1 MKKIIYTTEISDDD
15 LKYAKERLED
25 QNRSTK
31 EEDVWEEASI
41 QNNFWLQDEKSN
53 LSKLLEGDIL
63 VIADLGLWNRRT
75 SGYKIMGNNV
85 KDILSSLPNGEVEFF
100 ADTKDKQVKAIQNHH
115 DGTNF
120 VTFREIKPNVN
131 IQNLCDKIYNNTAT
145 SRDISRYT
153 RSLYP
158 HVASVYGW

>member
-15 LKYAKERLED
+15 LKYAKESLED

-41 QNNFWLQDEKSN
+41 QNNIWLQDEKSN
-53 LSKLLEGDIL
+53 LSKLLEGAIL
-63 VIADLGLWNRRT
+63 VIADLGLWNGRT
-75 SGYKIMGNNV
+75 SGYKIIGNNV
-85 KDILSSLPNGEVEFF
+85 KDILSSLCDGEVEFF
-100 ADTKDKQVKAIQNHH
+100 ADTKGKQVKAIQKHH
-115 DGTNF
+115 DGTNLI
-120 VTFREIKPNVN
+120 TFREIKPDVN

-145 SRDISRYT
+145 SQDISRYT